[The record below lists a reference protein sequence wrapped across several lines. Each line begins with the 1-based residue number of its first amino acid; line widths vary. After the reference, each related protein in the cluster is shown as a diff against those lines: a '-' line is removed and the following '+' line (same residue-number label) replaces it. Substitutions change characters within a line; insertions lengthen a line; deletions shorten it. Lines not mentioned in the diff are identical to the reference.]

1 MNTILELRKKKVP
14 FAVVSADYLFNE
26 GNDRDWFIISPSHD
40 SQVRK
45 VLYSLGFEFL
55 QGYNAFQKDLTYQE
69 VRGFFQEIHNY
80 EYAHESNDLIVYQLK
95 GTNFKDEYKRKI
107 YYSL

>member
-1 MNTILELRKKKVP
+1 MNTILELRKKRIP
-14 FAVVSADYLFNE
+14 FAVVSADYLFNR
-26 GNDRDWFIISPSHD
+26 GNDRDWFVIAPSHD
-40 SQVRK
+40 SYVVEK
-45 VLYSLGFEFL
+45 LFDLGFYFL

-69 VRGFFQEIHNY
+69 VRDFFKDINSY

-95 GTNFKDEYKRKI
+95 GANFKDEYKRKI